1 VAWSGLSFRLVFAPV
16 IEQLMIFALGFLF
29 AGLLTLL
36 FLPAFWR
43 RAMRLS
49 TRRLEMQMPLSMAE
63 IVAERDQLRAEFAA
77 STRRVEQKNERLI
90 AASAVDR
97 SELGRQAAALVEL
110 DAKLLASH
118 NDMSDLRTELAA
130 TERLVLEA
138 RGEFAAL
145 QKELFDSAGLA
156 ERRGEALA
164 DLSHRHDELRQF
176 ADEKRAVV
184 SGLETRVSGL
194 ELDIEDLQRALH
206 SAQLQLSDKIAAG
219 EMLEREREFARS
231 DATAAHAKREQL
243 QASLDEAHRRIEA
256 FEKEARAG
264 QRARS
269 RMATQLAEQQQLI
282 EAAREQEAA
291 LRASIDN
298 HAAVLKDAERLAS
311 ERLQDMRAQRDTL
324 QGAIDMLR
332 KDNQTVRQELT
343 ELRRNGL
350 KPAAVNGA
358 AAIGP
363 GDDVLLRQTIADIG
377 AEVTRIAGALEAQAD
392 KADEIGKSVSDRMR
406 ALQATAGR
414 VS

>member
-1 VAWSGLSFRLVFAPV
+1 
-16 IEQLMIFALGFLF
+16 MIFALGFLF

-90 AASAVDR
+90 EASAVDR
-97 SELGRQAAALVEL
+97 SELGRQAAALVDL
-110 DAKLLASH
+110 DAKLLASQSEM
-118 NDMSDLRTELAA
+118 NDLRAELAA
-130 TERLVLEA
+130 TERQVGEA

-156 ERRGEALA
+156 ERRAEALA
-164 DLSHRHDELRQF
+164 DLGRKHDELRQF
-176 ADEKRAVV
+176 ADEKRVAVG
-184 SGLETRVSGL
+184 GLETKVSGL
-194 ELDIEDLQRALH
+194 ELDLEETRRALH
-206 SAQLQLSDKIAAG
+206 SAQLQLSDRIAAG

-231 DATAAHAKREQL
+231 DATAAHVKREQL
-243 QASLDEAHRRIEA
+243 QASLDEANRRIEA

-269 RMATQLAEQQQLI
+269 RMATQLAEQQRLV

-291 LRASIDN
+291 LRASIDR
-298 HAAVLKDAERLAS
+298 HATVLKDAERLAS
-311 ERLQDMRAQRDTL
+311 ERLQDMRAQRDAL

-332 KDNQTVRQELT
+332 KDNQAVRQELA
-343 ELRRNGL
+343 ELRRNAP
-350 KPAAVNGA
+350 KAVAVNGA
-358 AAIGP
+358 AAAGSS
-363 GDDVLLRQTIADIG
+363 DDALLRQTIADIG

-392 KADEIGKSVSDRMR
+392 KAGPADEIGKSMTERMR

>member
-1 VAWSGLSFRLVFAPV
+1 MAWSGPLFRLVFAPV

-97 SELGRQAAALVEL
+97 SELGRQAAAMVEI
-110 DAKLLASH
+110 DAKLLTSRK
-118 NDMSDLRTELAA
+118 DMNDLRAELAA
-130 TERLVLEA
+130 TERQVSET
-138 RGEFAAL
+138 RGELAAV
-145 QKELFDSAGLA
+145 QKELFDSTGLA

-164 DLSHRHDELRQF
+164 EIGRQHEELRQL
-176 ADEKRAVV
+176 ADEKRAAV
-184 SGLETRVSGL
+184 SGLETRAAGL
-194 ELDIEDLQRALH
+194 ELDLEDMQRVLR
-206 SAQLQLSDKIAAG
+206 STQLQLSDKIAAG

-231 DATAAHAKREQL
+231 DATAAHAKRELQ
-243 QASLDEAHRRIEA
+243 QASLEEANRRIEA

-269 RMATQLAEQQQLI
+269 RMATQLAEQQRLA
-282 EAAREQEAA
+282 EAAREQETA
-291 LRASIDN
+291 LRASIDK
-298 HAAVLKDAERLAS
+298 HTIILKDAERSAS
-311 ERLQDMRAQRDTL
+311 ERLQDMRAQRDAL

-332 KDNQTVRQELT
+332 KDNQALRQELS
-343 ELRRNGL
+343 ELRRGAP
-350 KPAAVNGA
+350 KPVAANGA
-358 AAIGP
+358 GVASP
-363 GDDVLLRQTIADIG
+363 SDDALLRQTIADIG
-377 AEVTRIAGALEAQAD
+377 TEVTRIAGALEAQAD
-392 KADEIGKSVSDRMR
+392 KATIGESVAERIR
-406 ALQATAGR
+406 ALQTTAGR

>member
-1 VAWSGLSFRLVFAPV
+1 LFRLVFAPV

-97 SELGRQAAALVEL
+97 SELGRQAAAMIEL
-110 DAKLLASH
+110 DAKMLASH
-118 NDMSDLRTELAA
+118 SDMNDLRAELAA
-130 TERLVLEA
+130 TERLVGEA
-138 RGEFAAL
+138 RGELAAT
-145 QKELFDSAGLA
+145 QKELFDSTGLA
-156 ERRGEALA
+156 DRRGEALA
-164 DLSHRHDELRQF
+164 DISRKHDELRQF
-176 ADEKRAVV
+176 ADEKRAAVG
-184 SGLETRVSGL
+184 GLETRVSGL
-194 ELDIEDLQRALH
+194 ELDLEEMRRALH

-231 DATAAHAKREQL
+231 DATAAHGKRELL
-243 QASLDEAHRRIEA
+243 QASLDEANRRIEA

-269 RMATQLAEQQQLI
+269 RMATQLAEQQRLV

-298 HAAVLKDAERLAS
+298 HSAVLKDAERLAS
-311 ERLQDMRAQRDTL
+311 GRLQDMRAQRDAL

-332 KDNQTVRQELT
+332 KDNQTVRQELAD
-343 ELRRNGL
+343 LRRNAP
-350 KPAAVNGA
+350 KPVAGIVA
-358 AAIGP
+358 AAGSP
-363 GDDVLLRQTIADIG
+363 SDDALLRQTISDIG
-377 AEVTRIAGALEAQAD
+377 AEVARIAGALEAQAD
-392 KADEIGKSVSDRMR
+392 KADEMGESVTDRMR
-406 ALQATAGR
+406 TLQATAGR